1 MEGKV
6 SWLYAVPCL
15 RLYKKVVAL
24 NLSMKHLLFII
35 NSILL
40 RKSGINISHLID
52 SHLDRRKFFYDIYYS
67 EYPGHCTELAASNR
81 DKYDIIV
88 AVGGDGTINETGQAL
103 SGTDTMLGIIPIG
116 SGNGLARTILKT
128 SPSVLKSIQ
137 IINANNVR
145 SIDMGLIN
153 DIPFFNMAGVGF
165 DAEVAHRY
173 NSKVKRGFLA
183 YLKTVAELFFIY
195 QSRKYEV
202 SYENRAYSIN
212 AFLISFAN
220 SSQWGYNAH
229 ICPGADPSDGVLG
242 VTIIRAFPKI
252 IILYLAW
259 LLFTKK
265 INKSRFV
272 QTFMTKSI
280 RVQAPGEISGHID
293 GNPVVFQNYIEVE
306 IVHNAIKVIA
316 V

>member
-35 NSILL
+35 NSFLL
-40 RKSGINISHLID
+40 HKSGINISQLID
-52 SHLDRRKFFYDIYYS
+52 NHLDRSKFVYDIYYS
-67 EYPGHCTELAASNR
+67 EYPGHCTELATSNR

-128 SPSVLKSIQ
+128 SPSVLKSIR
-137 IINANNVR
+137 IINTSNVR

-153 DIPFFNMAGVGF
+153 GIPFFNMAGVGF

-173 NSKVKRGFLA
+173 NLKEKRGFCA
-183 YLKTVAELFFIY
+183 YLKTVAKLFFSY
-195 QSRKYEV
+195 RSLKYEV
-202 SYENRAYSIN
+202 SYDNKAYSIN

-252 IILYLAW
+252 IIPLLAW
-259 LLFTKK
+259 RLFTKA
-265 INKSRFV
+265 IYKSRFV
-272 QTFMTKSI
+272 QVFMTNSI
-280 RVQAPGEISGHID
+280 RVAVSGDITGHVD
-293 GNPVVFQNYIEVE
+293 GNPIVFQDTIQVK
-306 IVHNAIKVIA
+306 IVHNAVKVIA